1 MAVRRC
7 RRAATVRR
15 KLRDK
20 ERAGFLAHGRQCEA
34 TVPVNHD
41 PAIIALSVVIAVQ
54 GSYVS
59 LTLARRLANLGLDS
73 VGDGPGGRS
82 AARRKALLAASA
94 LSLGVGIWA
103 MHFIGM
109 LAVKLP

>member
-1 MAVRRC
+1 M
-7 RRAATVRR
+7 
-15 KLRDK
+15 KW
-20 ERAGFLAHGRQCEA
+20 EA
-34 TVPVNHD
+34 KVPVSYD
-41 PAIIALSVVIAVQ
+41 PAIITMSVVSAIQ

-59 LTLARRLANLGLDS
+59 LTLARRLASLGLDPF
-73 VGDGPGGRS
+73 GDDPGGRS

-109 LAVKLP
+109 LAVHLPVAEIGRASCRERVGQYV